1 MAGANITKNNSH
13 LFNFIK
19 KKRLIN
25 DITLLGEIKNIKKF
39 FEKIDLNIL
48 PSLSESFPLVINEA
62 CFFSTPSLASDV
74 GDVLNIIGKGGW
86 VFKSNNKKSFITQF
100 KQVYKIF
107 FNKNLWNLKR
117 LEAHRTFLNNMEN
130 QKNFEN
136 YLDLLAKDY

>member
-62 CFFSTPSLASDV
+62 FFFSTPSLASDV

-117 LEAHRTFLNNMEN
+117 LEAHRAFLNNMEN